1 MEKKKCIVKKVE
13 KRFRCMLRYMRR
25 KGMFDNRLKTWKDE
39 LSDKYRFV
47 VWSEMWMLLVVFG
60 MMM

>member
-1 MEKKKCIVKKVE
+1 MYSKKVE

-25 KGMFDNRLKTWKDE
+25 KGVFDNRIRTWNDE

-47 VWSEMWMLLVVFG
+47 VWSARNNIIRGRESI
-60 MMM
+60 